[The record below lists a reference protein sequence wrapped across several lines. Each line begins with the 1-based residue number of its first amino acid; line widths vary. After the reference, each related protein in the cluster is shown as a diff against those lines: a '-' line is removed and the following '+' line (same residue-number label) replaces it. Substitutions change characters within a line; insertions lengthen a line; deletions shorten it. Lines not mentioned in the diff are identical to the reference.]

1 MTRMIFASAAALLA
15 LAAPAF
21 AADCP
26 VEAQRAPTL
35 RAIRAAPDCAES
47 LKIMQS
53 CSWGSS
59 QDVEFA
65 ELVVRRCEKEF
76 PADMT
81 SGARAAY
88 ARDKE
93 RCRKKYA
100 KEHGTMYVSF
110 TAHCIAEAAA
120 KYAK

>member
-1 MTRMIFASAAALLA
+1 MTRMILAAAAALLTIS
-15 LAAPAF
+15 APAF

-26 VEAQRAPTL
+26 VETQRAPTL
-35 RAIRAAPDCAES
+35 RAIRNAPDCAES

-65 ELVVRRCEKEF
+65 ELVVRRCEKQF
-76 PADMT
+76 PSDMT

-100 KEHGTMYVSF
+100 GQQGTMYASF
-110 TAHCIAEAAA
+110 AAHCIAEAAA